1 MHIWIYFVAS
11 RDYENTTRLLT
22 FEPGVTQQEV
32 GVVILEDGVF
42 ERDEEFVVA
51 LSVPMG
57 ETSVEVRQ
65 GMATITI
72 EDNDGK
78 SLC

>member
-1 MHIWIYFVAS
+1 M
-11 RDYENTTRLLT
+11 
-22 FEPGVTQQEV
+22 
-32 GVVILEDGVF
+32 VILEDGVF

-65 GMATITI
+65 AMATITI

>member
-1 MHIWIYFVAS
+1 M
-11 RDYENTTRLLT
+11 
-22 FEPGVTQQEV
+22 
-32 GVVILEDGVF
+32 VILEDEVF

-57 ETSVEVRQ
+57 ETGVEVRQ

-78 SLC
+78 FLLVFLAP

>member
-1 MHIWIYFVAS
+1 M
-11 RDYENTTRLLT
+11 
-22 FEPGVTQQEV
+22 
-32 GVVILEDGVF
+32 VILENEVF

-57 ETSVEVRQ
+57 ETGVEVRQ

-72 EDNDGK
+72 KDNDGK
-78 SLC
+78 SLCMVPTLLQMQLLEKQSGPF